1 MTCDEKYNALLE
13 IFQRVA
19 LLSNKNGCQT
29 IRLRHRRLGRDLVL
43 HRLPEPRRAYEILR
57 ALRCEQ
63 LPAVYE
69 TFTLDDGML
78 VLEEYIDGLT
88 VAEVAEAGRY
98 RRAGALRVMREVCAG
113 LSVLHENGIVH
124 RDVKPENVMVDASGR
139 VVLLD
144 FNTSRSLSQNSRDT
158 VVMGT
163 VGFAPPEQLGVAQT
177 DARTDVYAAGV
188 MLNVLLTGK
197 HPTER
202 LAPGRYGR
210 IVRKCTAVNPNDR
223 YPTAKALAAAL

>member
-1 MTCDEKYNALLE
+1 MKTCPYCGAALEDEAKFCLYCMRELE
-13 IFQRVA
+13 PKATVKPRIF
-19 LLSNKNGCQT
+19 
-29 IRLRHRRLGRDLVL
+29 
-43 HRLPEPRRAYEILR
+43 PRRRVWL
-57 ALRCEQ
+57 
-63 LPAVYE
+63 
-69 TFTLDDGML
+69 
-78 VLEEYIDGLT
+78 
-88 VAEVAEAGRY
+88 AGG
-98 RRAGALRVMREVCAG
+98 GALRVMREVCAG

-124 RDVKPENVMVDASGR
+124 RDVKPENVMVEANGR

-163 VGFAPPEQLGVAQT
+163 VGFAPPEQLGVART

-197 HPTER
+197 HPAEQ